1 VIWGTVFDKGE
12 YMFNYFLRVCSV
24 AFFPLCCLGG
34 CTKKTDTPAQIP
46 PATSVN
52 MQAGEELFRQFCHNC
67 HPDGGNVSDPDKTLH
82 GSSLRKSHITQPEDI
97 VRIMRN
103 PKSRMIRFDTT
114 AISDKDARA
123 IAEFVLRAY
132 K

>member
-1 VIWGTVFDKGE
+1 
-12 YMFNYFLRVCSV
+12 MFKFVLRICSV
-24 AFFPLCCLGG
+24 TLFFLCCVGG
-34 CTKKTDTPAQIP
+34 CTKKAETPAQIP
-46 PATSVN
+46 PAMQLN
-52 MQAGEELFRQFCHNC
+52 MQAGAELFRQFCHNC
-67 HPDGGNVSDPDKTLH
+67 HPDGGNVSDPGKTLH
-82 GSSLRKSHITQPEDI
+82 GSSLRKNHITQPEDI

-123 IAEFVLRAY
+123 IAEYVLRAY